1 MERDSKKVYEEYST
15 DGKKRFF
22 VIDEGSF
29 YSVRV
34 EYYYPEYEIE
44 GYIEPAGFREIRDE
58 MVHHVGNIT
67 EGINVG
73 KELLRN
79 I

>member
-1 MERDSKKVYEEYST
+1 MIVQKFSKGPLGNNNYV
-15 DGKKRFF
+15 

-29 YSVRV
+29 YSIRV
-34 EYYYPEYEIE
+34 EYYFPEYEIQ
-44 GYIEPAGFREIRDE
+44 GYIEPAGFREIRDD
-58 MVHHVGNIT
+58 MVHHVGSIN

-79 I
+79 L

>member
-1 MERDSKKVYEEYST
+1 MSRLKELRKYVDA
-15 DGKKRFF
+15 
-22 VIDEGSF
+22 
-29 YSVRV
+29 
-34 EYYYPEYEIE
+34 EINK
-44 GYIEPAGFREIRDE
+44 IED
-58 MVHHVGNIT
+58 HVGSIN

>member
-1 MERDSKKVYEEYST
+1 MERDSKKVYEEYS
-15 DGKKRFF
+15 DDRKRRFF
-22 VIDEGSF
+22 VFDEGSF
-29 YSVRV
+29 YSVRL
-34 EYYYPEYEIE
+34 EHYYPENEIE
-44 GYIEPAGFREIRDE
+44 GYVEPAGFREVRDE
-58 MVHHVGNIT
+58 MVHHVGNIA

>member
-1 MERDSKKVYEEYST
+1 MESNKKIVYEEYSA
-15 DGKKRFF
+15 DRMKRFF
-22 VIDEGSF
+22 IIDEGSF
-29 YSVRV
+29 YSIRV
-34 EYYYPEYEIE
+34 EYFFPENVIQ
-44 GYIEPAGFREIRDE
+44 GYIEPAGFRDIRDE
-58 MVHHVGNIT
+58 MVHHVGSIN

>member
-1 MERDSKKVYEEYST
+1 MESDKKIVYEEYSA
-15 DGKKRFF
+15 DKKKRFF

-29 YSVRV
+29 YSIRV
-34 EYYYPEYEIE
+34 EYYFPENEIQ
-44 GYIEPAGFREIRDE
+44 GYIEPAGFREVRDE
-58 MVHHVGNIT
+58 MVHHVGSIN